1 MRVGRRFPH
10 RSIFVRGRVDWD
22 LLMCRR
28 GLVATTI
35 NRPDPG
41 DVLFYPRKW
50 FHQTLNLDTLT
61 VGIAGRRVDAT
72 NYLDVHTHFKRHCSV
87 PQRNVPNAPPLQPAT
102 CARIDSC
109 LQEWRD
115 AFDHGLPAAG
125 AKRTG
130 SKLPPRQLK
139 KKKKT
144 TKQQQQPPRRKVAA
158 PPTLFAGSFSEL

>member
-1 MRVGRRFPH
+1 M
-10 RSIFVRGRVDWD
+10 W
-22 LLMCRR
+22 RR

-35 NRPDPG
+35 NRRSRPDPG

-130 SKLPPRQLK
+130 AKRTGAKRTGNKLPPRQLK
-139 KKKKT
+139 KKTT
-144 TKQQQQPPRRKVAA
+144 TKQPPRRKAAA